1 MEPDTFVDDFDG
13 PDLDESV
20 WLRHYLPAWSSLAE
34 TAATYSLADSCLTL
48 SIPTTQGL
56 WCAVDHSP
64 AMRLSGIQSGNFSG
78 PVGST
83 VGQQPFLPG
92 QVVLEEQKT
101 MRGFLPTGGHLEIKC
116 RMVISPRS
124 MGALWLAG
132 YEDQPEQAGEICVTE
147 IFGKDVVPGESAE
160 VGVGHKQIR
169 DPNLVHDFAAPRLE
183 IDVAEFHTYAVDWDS
198 DESVFTVD
206 GKEVRRCSRPPTYPM
221 QLMLAVFDFPEWS
234 TGDDDHLVPE
244 LVVDWIRT
252 DQPA

>member
-1 MEPDTFVDDFDG
+1 
-13 PDLDESV
+13 
-20 WLRHYLPAWSSLAE
+20 
-34 TAATYSLADSCLTL
+34 
-48 SIPTTQGL
+48 
-56 WCAVDHSP
+56 
-64 AMRLSGIQSGNFSG
+64 
-78 PVGST
+78 
-83 VGQQPFLPG
+83 
-92 QVVLEEQKT
+92 

-116 RMVISPRS
+116 RMALSPRS

-183 IDVAEFHTYAVDWDS
+183 IDVADFHTYAVDWDS
-198 DESVFTVD
+198 EESVFTVD

-234 TGDDDHLVPE
+234 TGDDDHLVP
-244 LVVDWIRT
+244 DSSWTGSCDTGYPIRMLASLRFE
-252 DQPA
+252 QGPG